1 VSEPIAAKT
10 VCIRGGVMTTVEA
23 TGIDTARPTIPVKPS
38 FIAAFTLAQI
48 GAYVSFMPLFQVLLP
63 LKAEAIDS
71 ANKAVVL
78 SQVAILGSITA
89 SVANLLAGAIS
100 DRTTSRFG
108 RRRPWMVVGALSTVA
123 SYFLIMMAQSMVQLM
138 AGIVCFQVAFNML
151 FSALL
156 AVLPDRVPDD
166 QKGRVAA
173 FLSLGHPIGAM
184 AGVVLVGGLLVSEA
198 SRYFAIGVVLL
209 IAIAPFA
216 LALKDPPLPARQ
228 RPPFKWRAFLAGFWI
243 DPRAHPDFALAWVSR
258 FMVLVAITLTQCYM
272 LFYLQDKL
280 HYSELFPGR
289 RAEQGMA
296 FLTTVATCANV
307 ACGMLGGMLSDR
319 LKRRKLFAAGAALV
333 LAGAMLVFALA
344 PSWPLVVVGFV
355 IFGCAVGC
363 YYAVDI
369 ALVSQVLPSQKDAG
383 KDLGVI
389 NLANTLPQAMAP
401 ILAMWVLGPA
411 HVNYAALYL
420 VAAGLAAAGG
430 LAILPIRGVR

>member
-1 VSEPIAAKT
+1 
-10 VCIRGGVMTTVEA
+10 
-23 TGIDTARPTIPVKPS
+23 
-38 FIAAFTLAQI
+38 
-48 GAYVSFMPLFQVLLP
+48 
-63 LKAEAIDS
+63 
-71 ANKAVVL
+71 
-78 SQVAILGSITA
+78 
-89 SVANLLAGAIS
+89 
-100 DRTTSRFG
+100 
-108 RRRPWMVVGALSTVA
+108 
-123 SYFLIMMAQSMVQLM
+123 
-138 AGIVCFQVAFNML
+138 
-151 FSALL
+151 
-156 AVLPDRVPDD
+156 
-166 QKGRVAA
+166 VAA

-184 AGVVLVGGLLVSEA
+184 AGVILVGGLLVSEA
-198 SRYFAIGVVLL
+198 SRYMAIGLVLL
-209 IAIAPFA
+209 VAIAPFA
-216 LALKDPPLPARQ
+216 LGLNDPPLPAGE
-228 RPPFKWRAFLAGFWI
+228 RPPFHWRSFLSGFWI

-258 FMVLVAITLTQCYM
+258 FMVLIAITLTQCYM
-272 LFYLQDKL
+272 LFYLQDAL
-280 HYSELFPGR
+280 HYSNLFPGR

-296 FLTTVATCANV
+296 LLTTVATCANV

-333 LAGAMLVFALA
+333 LAGAMLVFSLVPA
-344 PSWPLVVVGFV
+344 WPVVVVGFV

-411 HVNYAALYL
+411 HVNYHALYL

>member
-1 VSEPIAAKT
+1 
-10 VCIRGGVMTTVEA
+10 MTTAEA
-23 TGIDTARPTIPVKPS
+23 IGIDRARPTVPVKPS

-63 LKAEAIDS
+63 LKAEGIDS

-78 SQVAILGSITA
+78 SLVAILGAATA
-89 SVANLLAGAIS
+89 SIANLLAGAIS

-108 RRRPWMVVGALSTVA
+108 RRRPWMVAGALSTVA
-123 SYFLIMMAQSMVQLM
+123 SYFLIMMAQSTIQLM
-138 AGIVCFQVAFNML
+138 AGIVCFQLAFNVL

-184 AGVVLVGGLLVSEA
+184 AGVILVGGLLVSEA
-198 SRYFAIGVVLL
+198 SRYLAIGLVLL
-209 IAIAPFA
+209 VAIAPFA
-216 LALKDPPLPARQ
+216 LALNDPPLPRGE
-228 RPPFKWRAFLAGFWI
+228 RPPFNWRDFLAGFWI

-272 LFYLQDKL
+272 LFYLQDAL
-280 HYSELFPGR
+280 HYSNLFPGR

-296 FLTTVATCANV
+296 LLTTIATCANV

-333 LAGAMLVFALA
+333 LAGAMLVFSLV
-344 PSWPLVVVGFV
+344 PSWPVVMAGFV

-411 HVNYAALYL
+411 HVNYHALYL